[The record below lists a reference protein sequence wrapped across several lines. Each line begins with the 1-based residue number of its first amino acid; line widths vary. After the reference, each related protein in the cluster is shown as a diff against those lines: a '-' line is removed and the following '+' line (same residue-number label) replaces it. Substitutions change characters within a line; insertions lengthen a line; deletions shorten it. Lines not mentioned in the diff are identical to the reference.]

1 MRKHIA
7 LSVTVLLI
15 GFMLCAC
22 ATTEPTSQGPPI
34 TSESAVMT
42 TASPP
47 PVAAQGSPQA
57 AVFRREELE
66 QLVAPIALYPDAL
79 LVQILMASTYPLE
92 VVSATRWVKA
102 NPDLKDQAL
111 EDALQTQTWD
121 PSVKSLAAFPQVL
134 TMMNDQLDWTQ
145 KLGDAFLAQQ
155 KDVMDAV
162 QGLRTKAQA
171 QGHLQTTPEQDELI
185 GRDGRR

>member
-57 AVFRREELE
+57 ALFRREEY
-66 QLVAPIALYPDAL
+66 VAG
-79 LVQILMASTYPLE
+79 
-92 VVSATRWVKA
+92 
-102 NPDLKDQAL
+102 
-111 EDALQTQTWD
+111 TWG
-121 PSVKSLAAFPQVL
+121 PQE
-134 TMMNDQLDWTQ
+134 
-145 KLGDAFLAQQ
+145 A
-155 KDVMDAV
+155 
-162 QGLRTKAQA
+162 
-171 QGHLQTTPEQDELI
+171 DELLE
-185 GRDGRR
+185 RDGRQWRRING